1 VASSSPRVTR
11 WPTFTYT
18 RDSVPLVWKLA
29 LASVP
34 AWTFP
39 VPDTVDW
46 ITPSEAVTVCV
57 AVRAEL
63 FGTPSSVTASTA
75 TAAISRASTYR
86 CQGVFRRGVI
96 RFRDASGP
104 P

>member
-1 VASSSPRVTR
+1 VTC

-18 RDSVPLVWKLA
+18 RESVPLVWKLA
-29 LASVP
+29 PTSVP

-46 ITPSEAVTVCV
+46 MTPFSAVTVCL

-63 FGTPSSVTASTA
+63 VGTPISVTASTA
-75 TAAISRASTYR
+75 TAAISRAST
-86 CQGVFRRGVI
+86 
-96 RFRDASGP
+96 
-104 P
+104 